1 MCRAEYQRPRPL
13 PSDHTRNA
21 CVVLCAGPSL
31 EISGSLLAMY
41 DSLASRTRAEHLSGQ
56 SAQPPQQR
64 GQRPALPCQQGTPL
78 KRSHTHPAPLREQ
91 QLRGGRPLSS
101 SSECSSSSSSSS
113 SSSLPRGLD
122 VKKSYLASI
131 ESLEDDDAGPGC
143 RSGRSPAAT
152 AQLSCRVRSSGPCP
166 HRAPGSQ
173 PCQQDE
179 ATGAPGSDGRA
190 AGPSYL
196 DRVLQEVVDTERTY
210 VRDLAAIVQG
220 YLKPISEAADGK
232 ISQDDLSNLFGNIE
246 DIYSFNSTFLEQ
258 LETCGSNPVSI
269 AGCFVANSDGFS
281 VYSEFCTNYPRT
293 VSVLTDLVRK
303 TETAEVIKARQIS
316 LHHSLPL
323 GSYLLKPVQRILKYH
338 LFLQNI
344 VKHLDKE
351 SEGYPDV
358 KNALSVMTGIA
369 FHINDMK
376 RRHEHAVRVQE
387 IQSLL
392 YGWQGKD
399 LTTYGELV
407 AEGSFRMLGAKA
419 LRHLFLFDKVLLIAK
434 KREEGILNHK
444 THIMCSNLM
453 LIESIQGEPLC
464 FQVVPFNSP
473 CNQYSF
479 QARSLEQK
487 REWCL
492 QLKRAIMESF
502 SAVIPSHAK
511 QLVLELGQTKSQKD
525 LSCDKGSVKKSLSA
539 PEYLKKRKYDRR
551 KSETSLQKAF
561 RLRRGLKKARQISL
575 HHSLPLGSY
584 LLKPVQRIL
593 KYHLFLQN
601 IVKHLDKESEGYP
614 DVKNALSVM
623 TGIAFHINDMKRR
636 HEHAVRV
643 QEIQSLL
650 YGWQGKD
657 LTTYGELVA
666 EGSFRMLGAKA
677 LRHLFL
683 FDKVLLIAKKREEG
697 ILNHKTHIMCSN
709 LMLIESIQGEP
720 LCFQVVPFNSPCNQY
735 SFQARS
741 LEQKREWCLQLKR
754 AIMESFSAVIPSHA
768 KQLVLELG
776 QTKSQKDL
784 LCDKGSV
791 KKSLS
796 APEYLK
802 KRKYDRRKS
811 ETSLQKAFR
820 LRRGLKKGFSQE
832 LCCTCSCHLGP
843 SGPTRRASAG
853 ALGLPTR
860 CPRCVCSCQAS
871 TCAGPSG
878 RLLPI
883 NSAPTTPLL
892 STSAGMPNSAGFPR
906 SPDTWRRW
914 DPGDTSDTENE
925 DNPYGAVDV
934 RRLLRYRPPA
944 PNARA
949 QSCTTEDSSGE
960 YVTFEF
966 ANSHARRELSATYGS
981 EGSLSNC
988 CSTDTPDYANLW
1000 ARLGNAARKAP
1011 EEMGAK
1017 PSVRRTRSFT
1027 EMART
1032 KVGSLL
1038 PKRAAVPAVLS
1049 ELHGSLSE
1057 LAANGVQ
1064 NPTAAATWLDRLGDH
1079 LPTGGCSRC
1088 GSLPRGFQLVPD
1100 APRELSKTQQ
1110 LRTRAE
1116 HLRLQHPEQRPFTIA
1131 SDKPDKVDFLDD
1143 PERYQEVA
1151 QLGARRQLREGQGTT
1166 TGCSTTPAVSVESVS
1181 ASPVHP
1187 EHKIYRQDE
1196 GRSWKSVLSGFGS
1209 RFSQL
1214 RSSLSPSHED
1224 APVSAESA
1232 EDKGR
1237 SARLERFPSRE
1248 SVRTVDSRTS
1258 QSKKILTSLSR
1269 AYASVVRSA
1278 KPPNPTSPRLHR
1290 IHGSAAAAAR
1300 IARQREPDYFAP
1312 KTILA
1317 LLSKDVRPDSVLSG
1331 SSNRTSSSSS
1341 DTDKLAEMT
1350 RSLAI
1355 HESFVDLGDDPESD
1369 DSDASADSYYER
1381 TFEAIENVL
1390 AEEMFRDSAIYSDPE
1405 DADASAGEYAYEKS
1419 VVVESTGEPC
1429 ALSTLC
1435 VRKVKGAIVEKLR
1448 VLQENSTFKTDEAA
1462 KPAVEGFKSIQQRR
1476 MELERWRRQRGEEA
1490 EDREVPHGEDPP
1502 ATDTLSQSKG
1512 WVKHLVDRFQ
1522 TGT

>member
-1 MCRAEYQRPRPL
+1 
-13 PSDHTRNA
+13 
-21 CVVLCAGPSL
+21 GPSL

-41 DSLASRTRAEHLSGQ
+41 DSLASRTRAEHQ
-56 SAQPPQQR
+56 SAQPQQQPQQSQQQQ
-64 GQRPALPCQQGTPL
+64 GQRPAFSCQGTPL
-78 KRSHTHPAPLREQ
+78 KRSHTHPSPLREQ

-131 ESLEDDDAGPGC
+131 ESLEDDDPGPGC
-143 RSGRSPAAT
+143 RGVSGRNPASSAT
-152 AQLSCRVRSSGPCP
+152 AQLSCRVRSSGPCT
-166 HRAPGSQ
+166 HRGGSGSQ
-173 PCQQDE
+173 PSAEE
-179 ATGAPGSDGRA
+179 AAGAPGSDGRVP
-190 AGPSYL
+190 GPSYL

-220 YLKPISEAADGK
+220 YLKPMSEVPDGK
-232 ISQDDLSNLFGNIE
+232 ISQSDLSNLFGNIE

-258 LETCGSNPVSI
+258 LEICGSNPVSI
-269 AGCFVANSDGFS
+269 ARCFVANSDGFS

-303 TETAEVIKARQIS
+303 TETAEVFKARQIS

-444 THIMCSNLM
+444 THITCSNLM

-479 QARSLEQK
+479 QARSLDQK

-502 SAVIPSHAK
+502 SAVIPNHAK
-511 QLVLELGQTKSQKD
+511 QLVLELGQTKSQKE
-525 LSCDKGSVKKSLSA
+525 LSCDKSSVRKSLSA
-539 PEYLKKRKYDRR
+539 PEYLKKRRYDRR

-561 RLRRGLKKARQISL
+561 RLRRGEPKIMKQILEFAR
-575 HHSLPLGSY
+575 
-584 LLKPVQRIL
+584 V
-593 KYHLFLQN
+593 
-601 IVKHLDKESEGYP
+601 HLDERP
-614 DVKNALSVM
+614 A
-623 TGIAFHINDMKRR
+623 
-636 HEHAVRV
+636 
-643 QEIQSLL
+643 
-650 YGWQGKD
+650 
-657 LTTYGELVA
+657 
-666 EGSFRMLGAKA
+666 SFL
-677 LRHLFL
+677 
-683 FDKVLLIAKKREEG
+683 
-697 ILNHKTHIMCSN
+697 
-709 LMLIESIQGEP
+709 
-720 LCFQVVPFNSPCNQY
+720 
-735 SFQARS
+735 
-741 LEQKREWCLQLKR
+741 
-754 AIMESFSAVIPSHA
+754 
-768 KQLVLELG
+768 
-776 QTKSQKDL
+776 
-784 LCDKGSV
+784 
-791 KKSLS
+791 
-796 APEYLK
+796 
-802 KRKYDRRKS
+802 
-811 ETSLQKAFR
+811 SLQ
-820 LRRGLKKGFSQE
+820 
-832 LCCTCSCHLGP
+832 
-843 SGPTRRASAG
+843 
-853 ALGLPTR
+853 
-860 CPRCVCSCQAS
+860 CVCSCQAS
-871 TCAGPSG
+871 ICAGPSN
-878 RLLPI
+878 RLLPM

-892 STSAGMPNSAGFPR
+892 SSSACSSNGPSFPR
-906 SPDTWRRW
+906 SPDMWRRW

-925 DNPYGAVDV
+925 DNPYAALDV

-944 PNARA
+944 PNTRTK
-949 QSCTTEDSSGE
+949 SCTTEDSSGE

-966 ANSHARRELSATYGS
+966 ANNHARRDLSTTYGS

-988 CSTDTPDYANLW
+988 CSTDGPDYASLW
-1000 ARLGNAARKAP
+1000 ARLGNTARKAP
-1011 EEMGAK
+1011 EETGSK
-1017 PSVRRTRSFT
+1017 PAVRRTQSFT

-1032 KVGSLL
+1032 KVSSLL
-1038 PKRAAVPAVLS
+1038 PKRAGMVPALP

-1057 LAANGVQ
+1057 LAVNEGR
-1064 NPTAAATWLDRLGDH
+1064 NPTVAAAWLDRLGDH
-1079 LPTGGCSRC
+1079 LPTGGCNRC
-1088 GSLPRGFQLVPD
+1088 GSLPRSFQLVPD
-1100 APRELSKTQQ
+1100 APQELSKTQQ

-1131 SDKPDKVDFLDD
+1131 SDKPGKVDFLDD
-1143 PERYQEVA
+1143 PERYQEMA
-1151 QLGARRQLREGQGTT
+1151 QLRARRQLRDGQETA

-1181 ASPVHP
+1181 SSPIHP

-1196 GRSWKSVLSGFGS
+1196 GRSWRSVLSGFGS

-1224 APVSAESA
+1224 SSVSAESA
-1232 EDKGR
+1232 EDKKQRMMPSSREGGL
-1237 SARLERFPSRE
+1237 RLERFPSRE

-1258 QSKKILTSLSR
+1258 QSKKILTSLSK
-1269 AYASVVRSA
+1269 AYASVVHLRSA
-1278 KPPNPTSPRLHR
+1278 KPPDPASPRLHR
-1290 IHGSAAAAAR
+1290 IHGSSAAAAR
-1300 IARQREPDYFAP
+1300 IAQQTEPDYFAP

-1317 LLSKDVRPDSVLSG
+1317 LLSKDTRPDSVLSG

-1341 DTDKLAEMT
+1341 DNDKLAEAT
-1350 RSLAI
+1350 RTLTI
-1355 HESFVDLGDDPESD
+1355 HEAFLDLGDDAESD

-1405 DADASAGEYAYEKS
+1405 DADASATEYNFEQP
-1419 VVVESTGEPC
+1419 VVSEPSTRTVRGVEPYP
-1429 ALSTLC
+1429 LSTLC
-1435 VRKVKGAIVEKLR
+1435 VRKVKGTIVEKLR
-1448 VLQENSTFKTDEAA
+1448 VLQENSKFKTDELT
-1462 KPAVEGFKSIQQRR
+1462 KPAVQGFKSIQQRR
-1476 MELERWRRQRGEEA
+1476 LELEQWRRQQGEEDEGQA
-1490 EDREVPHGEDPP
+1490 VPHQDGQSS
-1502 ATDTLSQSKG
+1502 TDASSQSKG

>member
-1 MCRAEYQRPRPL
+1 MGPLGDAEAASTVAED
-13 PSDHTRNA
+13 SDDS
-21 CVVLCAGPSL
+21 VKWEDFFGPSL

-561 RLRRGLKKARQISL
+561 RLRRGLKK
-575 HHSLPLGSY
+575 
-584 LLKPVQRIL
+584 
-593 KYHLFLQN
+593 
-601 IVKHLDKESEGYP
+601 
-614 DVKNALSVM
+614 
-623 TGIAFHINDMKRR
+623 
-636 HEHAVRV
+636 
-643 QEIQSLL
+643 
-650 YGWQGKD
+650 
-657 LTTYGELVA
+657 
-666 EGSFRMLGAKA
+666 
-677 LRHLFL
+677 
-683 FDKVLLIAKKREEG
+683 
-697 ILNHKTHIMCSN
+697 
-709 LMLIESIQGEP
+709 
-720 LCFQVVPFNSPCNQY
+720 
-735 SFQARS
+735 
-741 LEQKREWCLQLKR
+741 
-754 AIMESFSAVIPSHA
+754 
-768 KQLVLELG
+768 
-776 QTKSQKDL
+776 
-784 LCDKGSV
+784 
-791 KKSLS
+791 
-796 APEYLK
+796 
-802 KRKYDRRKS
+802 
-811 ETSLQKAFR
+811 
-820 LRRGLKKGFSQE
+820 GFSQE

-892 STSAGMPNSAGFPR
+892 STSAGTPNSAGFPR

-944 PNARA
+944 PSARA

-1088 GSLPRGFQLVPD
+1088 GSLPRGFQLAPD

-1151 QLGARRQLREGQGTT
+1151 QLGVRRQLREGQGTT
-1166 TGCSTTPAVSVESVS
+1166 TGCSTTPAASVESVS

-1278 KPPNPTSPRLHR
+1278 RPPDPTSPRLHR

-1317 LLSKDVRPDSVLSG
+1317 LLSKDIRPDSVLSG

-1341 DTDKLAEMT
+1341 DTDKLAEAT

-1355 HESFVDLGDDPESD
+1355 HESFVDLGDDAESD

-1502 ATDTLSQSKG
+1502 ATDTSSQSKG